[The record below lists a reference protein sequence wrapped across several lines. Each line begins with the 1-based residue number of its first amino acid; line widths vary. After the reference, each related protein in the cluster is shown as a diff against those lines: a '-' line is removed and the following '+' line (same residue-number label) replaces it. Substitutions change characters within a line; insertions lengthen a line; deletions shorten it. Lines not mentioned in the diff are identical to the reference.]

1 MEPRVSIFR
10 LFVMKEGRTAPQAP
24 SSPSCGAG
32 LIQDAQGSGN
42 TV

>member
-1 MEPRVSIFR
+1 MEPRANIFR
-10 LFVMKEGRTAPQAP
+10 LSVMKEGKTAPQAP

-32 LIQDAQGSGN
+32 LIQHAQGSGN